1 MAFWS
6 LFTAAVAAALLQL
19 ASAIP
24 GPVDLAQD
32 VKDTTLY
39 NLVNGYFRVEARILR
54 MENPRGTT
62 RNMVPCDLLSP
73 GKCDT
78 KVSAAIDW

>member
-1 MAFWS
+1 MAAFNVFLVIS
-6 LFTAAVAAALLQL
+6 MVLLQQV
-19 ASAIP
+19 SAIP

-32 VKDTTLY
+32 ARDLSMY
-39 NLVNGYFRVEARILR
+39 NAVNGYFRIEAKIIR

-62 RNMVPCDLLSP
+62 RNMVPCDLLRV

-78 KVSAAIDW
+78 KVAAVIDW